1 MGINK
6 QIEKY
11 WKNRVLFSW
20 GKYEKMKELRYR
32 INHYIHER
40 YPIYDCKDKK
50 VLEIGCGGGLD
61 SIEYAKNG
69 AQVWATDFTDEAVEF
84 TTNRVKKLNFDNIRV
99 EKVDVRNISYKDNSF
114 DIVHV
119 YGILHHIIEV
129 NDAVKEILR
138 VLKPGGSMYAM
149 FYNKNSLLYYHSIMY
164 LRGVVEG
171 EFEKGLTEEDL
182 MSKYSEAKFGC
193 PYTKIY
199 TEDEVK
205 ELCKLTG
212 FRQIE
217 THIDAPHI
225 DTLETRKVEISNL
238 PKNMGWH
245 ITVKAMK

>member
-1 MGINK
+1 MNK
-6 QIEKY
+6 I
-11 WKNRVLFSW
+11 LHGDS
-20 GKYEKMKELRYR
+20 L
-32 INHYIHER
+32 
-40 YPIYDCKDKK
+40 DLLKDM
-50 VLEIGCGGGLD
+50 D
-61 SIEYAKNG
+61 
-69 AQVWATDFTDEAVEF
+69 
-84 TTNRVKKLNFDNIRV
+84 
-99 EKVDVRNISYKDNSF
+99 DNSVDSVVTDPPYGYSF
-114 DIVHV
+114 MGKDWDKALPSIDIW
-119 YGILHHIIEV
+119 
-129 NDAVKEILR
+129 KECVR